1 MCVAQLLLITD
12 EIFSAKVL
20 TPTNR
25 LILKEYFSIF
35 QRAFEKVWYKEL
47 IFKLQCYEIGS
58 NLLKL
63 LENYLKARKQRIVLN
78 GQTSS
83 WENILA
89 VVPQGSIFGPI
100 LFWLHIN
107 DLPQGIVSTCK
118 ICADDTLLFS
128 KFKDKKH
135 SNLELSNDLH
145 LISKWAFQL
154 EMLFNCNP
162 TK

>member
-35 QRAFEKVWYKEL
+35 QRAFDKVCHEEL
-47 IFKLQCYEIGS
+47 IFKLQCHEIGG

-63 LENYLKARKQRIVLN
+63 LENYLKLRKQRIVLN

-83 WENILA
+83 
-89 VVPQGSIFGPI
+89 
-100 LFWLHIN
+100 
-107 DLPQGIVSTCK
+107 
-118 ICADDTLLFS
+118 
-128 KFKDKKH
+128 
-135 SNLELSNDLH
+135 
-145 LISKWAFQL
+145 
-154 EMLFNCNP
+154 
-162 TK
+162 

>member
-35 QRAFEKVWYKEL
+35 QRAFDKVCHEEL
-47 IFKLQCYEIGS
+47 IFKLQYHEIGG

-63 LENYLKARKQRIVLN
+63 LENYLKLRKQRIVLN

-83 WENILA
+83 
-89 VVPQGSIFGPI
+89 
-100 LFWLHIN
+100 
-107 DLPQGIVSTCK
+107 
-118 ICADDTLLFS
+118 
-128 KFKDKKH
+128 
-135 SNLELSNDLH
+135 
-145 LISKWAFQL
+145 
-154 EMLFNCNP
+154 
-162 TK
+162 

>member
-12 EIFSAKVL
+12 EIFGAKVL

-89 VVPQGSIFGPI
+89 VVPQG
-100 LFWLHIN
+100 LFLDQSYSDYI
-107 DLPQGIVSTCK
+107 
-118 ICADDTLLFS
+118 
-128 KFKDKKH
+128 
-135 SNLELSNDLH
+135 
-145 LISKWAFQL
+145 
-154 EMLFNCNP
+154 
-162 TK
+162 

>member
-12 EIFSAKVL
+12 EIFGAKVL

-35 QRAFEKVWYKEL
+35 QRAFDKVWYEEL

-89 VVPQGSIFGPI
+89 VIPQG
-100 LFWLHIN
+100 LFLDQSYSDYI
-107 DLPQGIVSTCK
+107 
-118 ICADDTLLFS
+118 
-128 KFKDKKH
+128 
-135 SNLELSNDLH
+135 
-145 LISKWAFQL
+145 
-154 EMLFNCNP
+154 
-162 TK
+162 